1 MNHRLERLVGSGAT
15 ADVYEYGKGKVIKLY
30 KQGSLIDSVQ
40 WEYGKALSVCES
52 ILSAPKVYELIE
64 KDNRYGIVM
73 EQVRGET
80 LNSIINESMQQLVA
94 GDISL
99 EAFAEQILTMVRIT
113 AQSLHD
119 LHSMKPSKDFETM
132 DTRLKRDVNEN
143 QFLTAKEK
151 NDVISIIESL
161 PKGNSVCHGDP
172 NPYNILV
179 NDDHYRFIDWV
190 NAGIGNPMYDIA
202 EYILLSTPN
211 KKALENLPAILVD
224 FFERYGE
231 SISRTFL
238 TEYEK
243 LSEIDTDS
251 YKDWQIPL
259 LVSKLNSNRT
269 MEEKEQILENIRERI
284 RNKKR
289 KNIKVEH
296 KR

>member
-1 MNHRLERLVGSGAT
+1 MNHRLGRLVGSGAT

-30 KQGSLIDSVQ
+30 KQGSLIDPVQ

-64 KDNRYGIVM
+64 MDNRYGIVM

-80 LNSIINESMQQLVA
+80 LNSTISESMQQLVA

-99 EAFAEQILTMVRIT
+99 EAFAEQILAMVRLT

-119 LHSMKPSKDFETM
+119 LHSMKPSKEFETM
-132 DTRLKRDVNEN
+132 DTRLKRDVNMN

-172 NPYNILV
+172 NPNNILV
-179 NDDHYRFIDWV
+179 DDGHYRFIDWV

-202 EYILLSTPN
+202 EYSLLSTPN
-211 KKALENLPAILVD
+211 KIALVNLPAILVD

-231 SISRTFL
+231 SISHTFR

-269 MEEKEQILENIRERI
+269 MEEKEQILDNVRERI
-284 RNKKR
+284 RNKKE
-289 KNIKVEH
+289 KEH
-296 KR
+296 QSRT